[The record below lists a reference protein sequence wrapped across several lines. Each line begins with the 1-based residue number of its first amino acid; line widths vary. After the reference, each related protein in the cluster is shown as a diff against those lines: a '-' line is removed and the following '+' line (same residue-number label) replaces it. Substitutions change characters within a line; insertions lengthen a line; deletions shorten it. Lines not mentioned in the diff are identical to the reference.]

1 MGKIIKLLII
11 LAAVTGLFMYY
22 PNIAG
27 YETDPQPAQ
36 QAETTHMQ
44 EQTNPVSEYQQTE
57 STLMTILPYLPERD
71 TWPDPLQK
79 MFMLFTIENTVKERT
94 AGMEW
99 TKLPDIPTAMQQALV
114 AIEDHD
120 FYRHGAVDMGGI
132 LRATFVNISAGEIV
146 QGGSTLTQQLAKNMF
161 LSQEQTM
168 SRKVYEVMFSLMLE
182 DKFSKDQI
190 LEMYFNTTYFGNGAT
205 GITAAARSYFGKTP
219 AEMNLAECA
228 VIASLPYAPSALN
241 PYENPEGCKKRQHL
255 VLDTM
260 VKRGFI
266 GETVANAAKEKT
278 IYLAD
283 GTEL

>member
-1 MGKIIKLLII
+1 MGKFIKLLII

-27 YETDPQPAQ
+27 YKTDPQPAQ
-36 QAETTHMQ
+36 QAETAQMQ

-57 STLMTILPYLPERD
+57 STLMTILPYLPERN

-99 TKLPDIPTAMQQALV
+99 TALPDIPTAMQQALV

-132 LRATFVNISAGEIV
+132 LRAAFVNISAGEIV

-228 VIASLPYAPSALN
+228 VIALLPYAPSALN

-278 IYLAD
+278 VYLAD

>member
-1 MGKIIKLLII
+1 MSKLIKLLIVF
-11 LAAVTGLFMYY
+11 AVIAGLFMYY
-22 PNIAG
+22 PASTG
-27 YETDPQPAQ
+27 DEEQKPTLPAAQTQTEQ
-36 QAETTHMQ
+36 QTTSAQ
-44 EQTNPVSEYQQTE
+44 SLKETE
-57 STLMTILPYLPERD
+57 STLMTLLPYLPERS

-79 MFMLFTIENTVKERT
+79 MFMLFTLENTVKERT

-99 TKLPDIPTAMQQALV
+99 TPLPEIPTAMQQALV

-120 FYRHGAVDMGGI
+120 FYRHGAVALDGI
-132 LRATFVNISAGEIV
+132 LRATFVNLYAGEIV
-146 QGGSTLTQQLAKNMF
+146 QGGSTLT
-161 LSQEQTM
+161 
-168 SRKVYEVMFSLMLE
+168 YEVMFALMLE
-182 DKFSKDQI
+182 DKYSKDQI

-241 PYENPEGCKKRQHL
+241 PYENPEGCKKRQHI

-278 IYLAD
+278 VYLAD
-283 GTEL
+283 GTTL

>member
-1 MGKIIKLLII
+1 M
-11 LAAVTGLFMYY
+11 LAFFAAFGIFV
-22 PNIAG
+22 
-27 YETDPQPAQ
+27 
-36 QAETTHMQ
+36 
-44 EQTNPVSEYQQTE
+44 
-57 STLMTILPYLPERD
+57 R
-71 TWPDPLQK
+71 
-79 MFMLFTIENTVKERT
+79 VKRGRGIRQRSDNRT
-94 AGMEW
+94 
-99 TKLPDIPTAMQQALV
+99 
-114 AIEDHD
+114 
-120 FYRHGAVDMGGI
+120 
-132 LRATFVNISAGEIV
+132 
-146 QGGSTLTQQLAKNMF
+146 
-161 LSQEQTM
+161 
-168 SRKVYEVMFSLMLE
+168 
-182 DKFSKDQI
+182 
-190 LEMYFNTTYFGNGAT
+190 FGNGAT

>member
-1 MGKIIKLLII
+1 MGKIIKLII
-11 LAAVTGLFMYY
+11 VLAAVIGLFMYY

-27 YETDPQPAQ
+27 NGTGTQPQPSQ
-36 QAETTHMQ
+36 TTQAPAPAKADNGYKE
-44 EQTNPVSEYQQTE
+44 SE
-57 STLMTILPYLPERD
+57 STLLAILPYLPERS

-79 MFMLFTIENTVKERT
+79 MFMLMTIENTVKERT
-94 AGMEW
+94 AGLEW
-99 TKLPDIPTAMQQALV
+99 TPLPEIPTSMQQALV

-120 FYRHGAVDMGGI
+120 FYRHGAIALDGI
-132 LRATFVNISAGEIV
+132 IRATFVNLTAGEIV

-168 SRKVYEVMFSLMLE
+168 SRKVYEMMFALMLE

-190 LEMYFNTTYFGNGAT
+190 LEMYLNTTYFGNGAN

-219 AEMNLAECA
+219 SELNLSECA
-228 VIASLPYAPSALN
+228 VIAALPYAPSALN
-241 PYENPEGCKKRQHL
+241 PYDNPEGCKERQHL

-266 GETVANAAKEKT
+266 GETVANAAKEKAV
-278 IYLAD
+278 YLAD
-283 GTEL
+283 GTKL

>member
-1 MGKIIKLLII
+1 MGKFIKLLII

-36 QAETTHMQ
+36 QAATTQMQ
-44 EQTNPVSEYQQTE
+44 EQANPVSEYQQTE

-99 TKLPDIPTAMQQALV
+99 TPLPDIPTAMQQALV

-219 AEMNLAECA
+219 AEMNLAECT

-255 VLDTM
+255 VLNTM

>member
-1 MGKIIKLLII
+1 MGKFIKLLII
-11 LAAVTGLFMYY
+11 LAVVTGLFMYY

-27 YETDPQPAQ
+27 YEADPQPAQ
-36 QAETTHMQ
+36 QAETTQMQ
-44 EQTNPVSEYQQTE
+44 EQANPVSEYQQTE

-79 MFMLFTIENTVKERT
+79 MFMLFTIENAVKERT

-99 TKLPDIPTAMQQALV
+99 TALPDIPTAMQQALV

-168 SRKVYEVMFSLMLE
+168 SRKVYDL
-182 DKFSKDQI
+182 
-190 LEMYFNTTYFGNGAT
+190 TRTGNG
-205 GITAAARSYFGKTP
+205 
-219 AEMNLAECA
+219 
-228 VIASLPYAPSALN
+228 
-241 PYENPEGCKKRQHL
+241 
-255 VLDTM
+255 
-260 VKRGFI
+260 
-266 GETVANAAKEKT
+266 
-278 IYLAD
+278 
-283 GTEL
+283 

>member
-1 MGKIIKLLII
+1 MGKFIKLLII

-36 QAETTHMQ
+36 QAKTTHMQ

-57 STLMTILPYLPERD
+57 STLMTILPYLPERN

-99 TKLPDIPTAMQQALV
+99 TPLPDIPTAMQQALV

-190 LEMYFNTTYFGNGAT
+190 L
-205 GITAAARSYFGKTP
+205 
-219 AEMNLAECA
+219 
-228 VIASLPYAPSALN
+228 
-241 PYENPEGCKKRQHL
+241 
-255 VLDTM
+255 
-260 VKRGFI
+260 
-266 GETVANAAKEKT
+266 
-278 IYLAD
+278 
-283 GTEL
+283 

>member
-11 LAAVTGLFMYY
+11 LAAVTSLFMYY

-27 YETDPQPAQ
+27 YETDPQPSQ
-36 QAETTHMQ
+36 QAATTQMQ
-44 EQTNPVSEYQQTE
+44 EQANSVSEYQQTE

-99 TKLPDIPTAMQQALV
+99 TPLPDIPTAMQQALV

-190 LEMYFNTTYFGNGAT
+190 LEMYFNTTYFANGAT

-219 AEMNLAECA
+219 SEMNLAECS

-278 IYLAD
+278 VFLAD

>member
-1 MGKIIKLLII
+1 MGKFIKLLII

-22 PNIAG
+22 PNIVG

-36 QAETTHMQ
+36 QAETTQMQ
-44 EQTNPVSEYQQTE
+44 EQANPVSEYQQTE

-94 AGMEW
+94 SGMEW
-99 TKLPDIPTAMQQALV
+99 TALPDIPTAMQQALV

-219 AEMNLAECA
+219 AEMNLAECT

>member
-36 QAETTHMQ
+36 QAATAQMQ
-44 EQTNPVSEYQQTE
+44 EQANPVSEYQQTE
-57 STLMTILPYLPERD
+57 STLMTILPYLPERN

-99 TKLPDIPTAMQQALV
+99 TALPDIPTAMQQALV

-120 FYRHGAVDMGGI
+120 LYRHGAVDMGGI

-228 VIASLPYAPSALN
+228 VIASLPSAPSALN
-241 PYENPEGCKKRQHL
+241 PYENPEGCKKRQH
-255 VLDTM
+255 
-260 VKRGFI
+260 
-266 GETVANAAKEKT
+266 
-278 IYLAD
+278 
-283 GTEL
+283 

>member
-1 MGKIIKLLII
+1 MGKFIKLLII

-27 YETDPQPAQ
+27 YETDQQPAQ
-36 QAETTHMQ
+36 QAVTTQMQ
-44 EQTNPVSEYQQTE
+44 EQTNPVNEYQQTE

-99 TKLPDIPTAMQQALV
+99 TALPDIPTAMQQALV

-205 GITAAARSYFGKTP
+205 GITA
-219 AEMNLAECA
+219 

>member
-11 LAAVTGLFMYY
+11 FAAITGLFMYY
-22 PNIAG
+22 PSIAG
-27 YETDPQPAQ
+27 YENTQQQAPPVQTRQTKETPTGAQ
-36 QAETTHMQ
+36 QAG
-44 EQTNPVSEYQQTE
+44 
-57 STLMTILPYLPERD
+57 STLMTLLPYLPERS

-79 MFMLFTIENTVKERT
+79 MFMLFTLENTVQERT

-99 TKLPDIPTAMQQALV
+99 TKLPQIPTAMQQALI

-120 FYRHGAVDMGGI
+120 FYRHGPIALEGI
-132 LRATFVNISAGEIV
+132 LRAAFVNITAGEIV

-161 LSQEQTM
+161 LTHEQTM
-168 SRKVYEVMFSLMLE
+168 SRKVYEVMFALMLE
-182 DKFSKDQI
+182 DTYSKDQI

-205 GITAAARSYFGKTP
+205 GITEAARSYFGKAP
-219 AEMNLAECA
+219 ADMTLAECA

-241 PYENPEGCKKRQHL
+241 PYENPEGCKKRQRL

-266 GETVANAAKEKT
+266 GETVANAAKEDV
-278 IYLAD
+278 IILAN
-283 GTEL
+283 GAEL

>member
-1 MGKIIKLLII
+1 
-11 LAAVTGLFMYY
+11 
-22 PNIAG
+22 
-27 YETDPQPAQ
+27 
-36 QAETTHMQ
+36 
-44 EQTNPVSEYQQTE
+44 
-57 STLMTILPYLPERD
+57 
-71 TWPDPLQK
+71 
-79 MFMLFTIENTVKERT
+79 
-94 AGMEW
+94 
-99 TKLPDIPTAMQQALV
+99 
-114 AIEDHD
+114 
-120 FYRHGAVDMGGI
+120 MGGI
-132 LRATFVNISAGEIV
+132 LRAMFVNISAGEIV

>member
-1 MGKIIKLLII
+1 MGKFIKLLII
-11 LAAVTGLFMYY
+11 LATVTGLFMYY

-36 QAETTHMQ
+36 QAATTQMQ
-44 EQTNPVSEYQQTE
+44 EQANPVSEYQQTE

-99 TKLPDIPTAMQQALV
+99 TPLPDIPTAMQQALV

-219 AEMNLAECA
+219 AEMNLAECT

-255 VLDTM
+255 VLNTM

-266 GETVANAAKEKT
+266 GKTVANAAKEKT

>member
-1 MGKIIKLLII
+1 MVKIIKLLII

-36 QAETTHMQ
+36 QAATTQMQ
-44 EQTNPVSEYQQTE
+44 EQANSVSEYQQTE
-57 STLMTILPYLPERD
+57 STLMTILPYLPERN

-94 AGMEW
+94 AGTEW
-99 TKLPDIPTAMQQALV
+99 TALPDIPTAMQQALV

-228 VIASLPYAPSALN
+228 VIASLPYAPSALRTII
-241 PYENPEGCKKRQHL
+241 PK
-255 VLDTM
+255 
-260 VKRGFI
+260 
-266 GETVANAAKEKT
+266 AAKNAS
-278 IYLAD
+278 I
-283 GTEL
+283 

>member
-1 MGKIIKLLII
+1 MSKLIKLLIVF
-11 LAAVTGLFMYY
+11 AVIAGLFMYY
-22 PNIAG
+22 PASTG
-27 YETDPQPAQ
+27 DEEPKPTLPAAQTQTEQ
-36 QAETTHMQ
+36 QTTSAQ
-44 EQTNPVSEYQQTE
+44 SLKETE
-57 STLMTILPYLPERD
+57 STLMTLLPYLPERS

-79 MFMLFTIENTVKERT
+79 MFMLFTLENTVKERT

-99 TKLPDIPTAMQQALV
+99 TPLPEIPTAMQQALV

-120 FYRHGAVDMGGI
+120 FYRHGAVALDGI
-132 LRATFVNISAGEIV
+132 LRATFVNLYAGEIV

-168 SRKVYEVMFSLMLE
+168 SRKVYEVMFALMLE
-182 DKFSKDQI
+182 DKYSKDQI

-241 PYENPEGCKKRQHL
+241 PYENPEGCKKRQHI

-278 IYLAD
+278 VYLAD
-283 GTEL
+283 GTAL

>member
-1 MGKIIKLLII
+1 MSKIIKLLIVF
-11 LAAVTGLFMYY
+11 AVIAGLFMYY
-22 PNIAG
+22 PNSAG
-27 YETDPQPAQ
+27 IDTSTQVPAPQPQTQTDEQQNAQ
-36 QAETTHMQ
+36 SLE
-44 EQTNPVSEYQQTE
+44 ETE
-57 STLMTILPYLPERD
+57 STLMMLLPYLPERS

-79 MFMLFTIENTVKERT
+79 MFMLFTLENTVKERT

-99 TKLPDIPTAMQQALV
+99 TPLPEIPTAMQQALV

-120 FYRHGAVDMGGI
+120 FYRHGAVALDGI
-132 LRATFVNISAGEIV
+132 LRATFVNLYEGEIV

-168 SRKVYEVMFSLMLE
+168 SRKVYEVMFALMLE
-182 DKFSKDQI
+182 DKYSKDQI
-190 LEMYFNTTYFGNGAT
+190 LEMYFNTTYFGNGST
-205 GITAAARSYFGKTP
+205 GIAAAARGYFGKAP
-219 AEMNLAECA
+219 ADMNLSECA
-228 VIASLPYAPSALN
+228 IIASLPYAPSALN
-241 PYENPEGCKKRQHL
+241 PYENPEGCKKRQRL

-278 IYLAD
+278 VYLTD

>member
-1 MGKIIKLLII
+1 MSKIIKLLIVF
-11 LAAVTGLFMYY
+11 AVIAGLFMYY
-22 PNIAG
+22 PNSAG
-27 YETDPQPAQ
+27 IDTSTQVPAPQPQTQTDEQQNAQ
-36 QAETTHMQ
+36 SLE
-44 EQTNPVSEYQQTE
+44 ETE
-57 STLMTILPYLPERD
+57 STLMMLLPYLPERS

-79 MFMLFTIENTVKERT
+79 MFMLFTLENTVKERT

-99 TKLPDIPTAMQQALV
+99 TPLPEIPTAMQQALV

-120 FYRHGAVDMGGI
+120 FYRHGAVALDGI
-132 LRATFVNISAGEIV
+132 LRATFVNLYEGEIV

-168 SRKVYEVMFSLMLE
+168 SRKVYEVMFALMLE
-182 DKFSKDQI
+182 DKYSKDQI
-190 LEMYFNTTYFGNGAT
+190 LEMYFNTTYFGNGST
-205 GITAAARSYFGKTP
+205 GITAAARSYFGKAP
-219 AEMNLAECA
+219 ADMNLSECA
-228 VIASLPYAPSALN
+228 IIASLPYAPSALN
-241 PYENPEGCKKRQHL
+241 PYENPEGCKKRQRL

-278 IYLAD
+278 VYLAD

>member
-1 MGKIIKLLII
+1 MGKFIKLLII

-44 EQTNPVSEYQQTE
+44 EQANPVNEYQQTE

-99 TKLPDIPTAMQQALV
+99 TALPDIPTAMQQALV

-205 GITAAARSYFGKTP
+205 GITAAARNYFGKTP
-219 AEMNLAECA
+219 A
-228 VIASLPYAPSALN
+228 
-241 PYENPEGCKKRQHL
+241 YENPEGCKKRQHL

>member
-27 YETDPQPAQ
+27 YETDPQPSQ
-36 QAETTHMQ
+36 QAATTQMQ
-44 EQTNPVSEYQQTE
+44 EQANPVSEYQQTE
-57 STLMTILPYLPERD
+57 STLMTILPYLPKRD

-99 TKLPDIPTAMQQALV
+99 TALPDIPTAMQQALV

-241 PYENPEGCKKRQHL
+241 PYENPEGCKKRQRKSRRL
-255 VLDTM
+255 Q
-260 VKRGFI
+260 
-266 GETVANAAKEKT
+266 KT
-278 IYLAD
+278 PAFSA
-283 GTEL
+283 